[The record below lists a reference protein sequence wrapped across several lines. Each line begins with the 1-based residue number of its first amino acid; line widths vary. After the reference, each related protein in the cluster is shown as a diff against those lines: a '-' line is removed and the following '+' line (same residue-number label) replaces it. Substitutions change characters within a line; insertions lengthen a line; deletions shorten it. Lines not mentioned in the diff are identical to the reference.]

1 MTIYLIHLCST
12 LLVSALSS
20 NLPNWQNCS
29 NKAYNFLHLLKKRE
43 HLRAQKIAK
52 ANASRFSTGDDNAR
66 TEKNETMTKARK
78 SISLIFWLLVVK
90 TLRVLLSFR
99 SRKTGKRDWHSL
111 SMCLPCNVN
120 STCHFLSRVTQ

>member
-20 NLPNWQNCS
+20 NLPNLQNCS
-29 NKAYNFLHLLKKRE
+29 NMAYNFLHLLKKRE

-52 ANASRFSTGDDNAR
+52 ANASRFSTGDDDNAR

-78 SISLIFWLLVVK
+78 SISLIFLAPRCK
-90 TLRVLLSFR
+90 TLRVLFE
-99 SRKTGKRDWHSL
+99 
-111 SMCLPCNVN
+111 
-120 STCHFLSRVTQ
+120 F